1 MPSTFWML
9 VCLYLIVAAVSV
21 METGFVMHEDSPL
34 APVVVCLVAL
44 LHGLG
49 WPFRMALDARRP

>member
-1 MPSTFWML
+1 MSPTLWML

-21 METGFVMHEDSPL
+21 METGFVTSRPSRS
-34 APVVVCLVAL
+34 ASFAVCVVAL

-49 WPFRMALDARRP
+49 WPLRIALGARRP